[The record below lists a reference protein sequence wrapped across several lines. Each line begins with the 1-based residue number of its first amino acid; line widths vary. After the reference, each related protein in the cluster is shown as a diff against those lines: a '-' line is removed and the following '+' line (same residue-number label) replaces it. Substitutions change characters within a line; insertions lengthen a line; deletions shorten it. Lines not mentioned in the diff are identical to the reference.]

1 MLLPAFSGNGIISE
15 AINEVMNYGFNE
27 ILALSKLLTLI
38 IRFSKGFTKQRIYER
53 SSPKRE

>member
-27 ILALSKLLTLI
+27 ILALSKN
-38 IRFSKGFTKQRIYER
+38 Y
-53 SSPKRE
+53 